1 MQGGV
6 FFMFNPVSTDLNF
19 QAREKDVS
27 AFWSERGIFAK
38 YLRLRD
44 GAKPFTFYDGPPT
57 ANGRPHIGHVETRAF
72 KDLIPRY
79 RTMKGFD
86 VMRKAGWDTHG
97 LPVELEVEKH
107 LHLDGKDQIEA
118 YGFEPF
124 IKECK
129 RSVWK
134 YLSEWRAMSDTV
146 AFWVDMDDP
155 YVTYE
160 NNYIESIWWSLKTI
174 HDKGLLYEGA
184 KSVPYC
190 PRCGTALSSHEV
202 AQGYKAVTDASVMV
216 RFKTVDDPALSILA
230 WTTTPWTLPS
240 NLALCVAPNERYATV
255 LWKGERLL
263 MAEALLEKV
272 LKEDYAV
279 ERVQTGK
286 ELEGMRYLPL
296 YEADVDKK
304 AWYVVCDNYVTL
316 EDGTGV
322 VHIAPSFG
330 EDDARVGRLYNLP
343 HLQRVDP
350 RGRMTDDTPF
360 AGLFVKEADPK
371 IIDDLKQRALLFSV
385 IPYSHDYPFCWRCD
399 TPLLYYARPT
409 WFIRMTAVRDSL
421 MRANRSVNWLPDN
434 IKEGRMGNFIEN
446 VIDWGLSRERYW
458 GTPLPIW
465 RCPSGHIHV
474 IGSVAELRELGAI
487 DGQPVPDDIELHR
500 PYIDAVTITCPEC
513 GAESRRVK
521 EVIDCWYDS
530 GSMPFAQWHYP
541 FENKE
546 LFESRFPADFICEAV
561 DQTRGWFYTLLAIS
575 TLLFDR
581 SPFDTCLV
589 LGLVQDEQGRKMSKH
604 VGNVIAP
611 EDILGDLGADAVRW
625 YFYVNGAPWLPSRFS
640 REMCAETQRKFM
652 GTLWNTYA
660 FFILYANVDGYKPGA
675 PLDPSALTTLD
686 LWLISRL
693 NGLVQKVDAWLDQT
707 RVTESARA
715 IADFV
720 DELSNWYVRRSRER
734 FWAKGMPQGKEA
746 AFATLHTTLVTLAKL
761 LAPFTPFLSEA
772 LYQNLVKS
780 WDESAPESVHLC
792 DYPEADVSLI
802 DTRLETDMAALIH
815 IVELGRAC
823 RSSAN
828 IKIRQPVSA
837 VFAQGLTLP
846 DDFAALAMEE
856 LNAKRIEFVSDA
868 RAFLNY
874 RVKPQLRTLGPR
886 YGKLL
891 GAIRQALSEADGLT
905 VVQTLDSGEPLR
917 IVVNGQAVE
926 LAREDLIIEPARA
939 EGYAAESDG
948 GVTVALDTTLT
959 PELIEEGLA
968 RELISKIQQ
977 TRKDAG
983 FDVTDRIDVAVKTT
997 PTLDAAIS
1005 NRRNMILSS
1014 TLGVSLTDDIDV
1026 AGMVVRD
1033 WDINGQRASVAIRR
1047 A

>member
-1 MQGGV
+1 
-6 FFMFNPVSTDLNF
+6 MFNPVSAGLDF
-19 QAREKDVS
+19 QSREREIS
-27 AFWSERGIFAK
+27 AFWKERGIFAK
-38 YLRLRD
+38 YMRLRD
-44 GAKPFTFYDGPPT
+44 GAKPFVFYDGPPT

-79 RTMKGFD
+79 RTMKGYD
-86 VMRKAGWDTHG
+86 VLRKAGWDTHG
-97 LPVELEVEKH
+97 LPVELEVEKQ
-107 LHLDGKDQIEA
+107 LRLDGKEQIEA
-118 YGFEPF
+118 YGCEPF

-129 RSVWK
+129 RSVWT
-134 YLSEWRAMSDTV
+134 YLNEWRAMSEAV

-184 KSVPYC
+184 KTVPYC

-202 AQGYKAVTDASVMV
+202 AQGYKSVTETSVTV
-216 RFKTVDDPALSILA
+216 RFRTLDDPTLSILA

-255 LWKGERLL
+255 SWKGERLIL
-263 MAEALLEKV
+263 AEALLERT
-272 LKEDYAV
+272 LKEGYTV

-286 ELEGMRYLPL
+286 ELEGLRYVPL
-296 YEADVDKK
+296 YGADVNKK
-304 AWYVVCDNYVTL
+304 AWFVVCDGYVTL
-316 EDGTGV
+316 DDGTGV

-330 EDDARVGRLYNLP
+330 EDDSRVGRQYNLP
-343 HLQRVDP
+343 HLQRVDT
-350 RGRMTDDTPF
+350 RGRMTADAPF
-360 AGLFVKEADPK
+360 AGLFVKDADPM
-371 IIDDLKQRALLFSV
+371 IINDLKERGLLFGASA
-385 IPYSHDYPFCWRCD
+385 YTHDYPFCWRCD

-409 WFIRMTAVRDSL
+409 WFIRVTAVRDSL
-421 MRANRSVNWLPDN
+421 ARANQSVNWLPDN
-434 IKEGRMGNFIEN
+434 VRDGRMGNFIEN

-465 RCPSGHIHV
+465 RCPNGHIHV
-474 IGSVAELRELGAI
+474 IGSVAELRERGSI
-487 DGQPVPDDIELHR
+487 DGKPVPADIELHR
-500 PYIDAVTITCPEC
+500 PYIDAVAIKCPEC
-513 GAESRRVK
+513 GEESRRVK

-546 LFESRFPADFICEAV
+546 RFESLFPADFICEAV

-575 TLLFDR
+575 TLLFDK
-581 SPFDTCLV
+581 SPFKTCLV
-589 LGLVQDEQGRKMSKH
+589 LGLVQDDQGRKMSKH
-604 VGNVIAP
+604 LGNVISP
-611 EDILGDLGADAVRW
+611 ESVLSDLGADAVRW
-625 YFYVNGAPWLPSRFS
+625 HFYVSGAPWLPSRFS
-640 REMCAETQRKFM
+640 REICAETQRRFM

-675 PLDPSALTTLD
+675 SLDLSSLTTLD
-686 LWLISRL
+686 RWLLSRL
-693 NGLVQKVDAWLDQT
+693 NGLVQKVDGWLDQT

-715 IADFV
+715 VSDFV

-734 FWAKGMPQGKEA
+734 FWAKGMPRGKEA
-746 AFATLHTTLVTLAKL
+746 AFATLYSALVTLAKL
-761 LAPFTPFLSEA
+761 LAPFTPFLSES
-772 LYQNLVKS
+772 LYQNLVRS
-780 WDESAPESVHLC
+780 QDEGAPESVHLC

-802 DTRLETDMAALIH
+802 DPKLESDMSALIH
-815 IVELGRAC
+815 TVELGRAC
-823 RSSAN
+823 RSAAN
-828 IKIRQPVSA
+828 IKIRQPVAA

-868 RAFLNY
+868 RSFLSFN
-874 RVKPQLRTLGPR
+874 VKPQLRTLGPR

-891 GAIRQALSEADGLT
+891 GSLRRALAEADGLD
-905 VVQTLDSGEPLR
+905 VVQTLDRGEPLR
-917 IVVNGQAVE
+917 VELEGRVIE

-939 EGYAAESDG
+939 EGYVAESDG

-983 FDVTDRIDVAVKTT
+983 FDVTDRVDIDVKTT
-997 PTLDAAIS
+997 QTLAAAVS
-1005 NRRNMILSS
+1005 NRREMILSA
-1014 TLGVSLTDDIDV
+1014 TLGVSLTDGV
-1026 AGMVVRD
+1026 ELAGAAVRD
-1033 WDINGQRASVAIRR
+1033 WDINGEPATVSVRKAR
-1047 A
+1047 